1 MGSASN
7 MYLMEDEQ
15 GIIPRCLRAVFDKI
29 REIEV
34 GSTGIR

>member
-15 GIIPRCLRAVFDKI
+15 GIIPRAIRAVFEKI
-29 REIEV
+29 RDIEV
-34 GSTGIR
+34 GNTGAR